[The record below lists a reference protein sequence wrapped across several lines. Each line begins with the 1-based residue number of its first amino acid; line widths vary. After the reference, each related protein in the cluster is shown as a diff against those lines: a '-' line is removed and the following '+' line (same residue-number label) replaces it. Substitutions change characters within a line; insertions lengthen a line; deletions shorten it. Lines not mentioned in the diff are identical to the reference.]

1 MQKLQNFILFIL
13 ALICLSGCLTSKR
26 MDAYVASQYGNQ
38 LPKQSKKAKADITV
52 NSVFHNDNSISTTV
66 QKTSHLL
73 PLIVYF
79 QYDYRHT
86 CTLNPEIAVTEF
98 ANTVHSQSNK
108 LSQKLNG
115 ERLELTV
122 EQVPSAF
129 ALVDKAH
136 LLLLTI
142 SWDRIYVEPDFK
154 DLVVSYKLF
163 QNNNVVKAGKLDVK
177 NNERNKGIRLF
188 QSWKSSTREYLSEYN
203 ADVIAMS
210 KSAINQL
217 LEQL

>member
-1 MQKLQNFILFIL
+1 MKKFQSPILL
-13 ALICLSGCLTSKR
+13 ALAIVCLSGCLTSKR
-26 MDAYVASQYGNQ
+26 MDAYVANQYGNQ
-38 LPKQSKKAKADITV
+38 LPRQNKKTKADITV
-52 NSVFHNDNSISTTV
+52 NSVFRSDNSISTTV

-73 PLIVYF
+73 PLVVYF

-163 QNNNVVKAGKLDVK
+163 QNNNVVKTGKLDVK
-177 NNERNKGIRLF
+177 NNERNKGIRFF
-188 QSWKSSTREYLSEYN
+188 QSWKSSTREYLSDYN
-203 ADVIAMS
+203 ADVTAMS